1 MSRPP
6 GQVYEFGSFILDPAE
21 CQVLDGGER
30 LVIPPRVF
38 DTLLVLVENSGRLVE
53 KDALMHAVWPDTA
66 VEENN
71 LSQAISMARKVL
83 RDGEDGQRFIE
94 TVPKRGYRFVAAV
107 HAREALQ
114 RQPTAPS
121 APNMGAVAQ
130 QTQINTGPEM
140 ADATGSQQSKENAS
154 VIESAQSPTPARIP
168 EAQREVAE
176 AMSGPWK
183 SRAWFGIAAVL
194 VAAMAVLILLE
205 FNRQR
210 TQRLA
215 PPASAAP
222 IQSIAVLPL
231 QNLSNDPSQGYF
243 AEGMTDEL
251 ITDLAQVSGLKVV
264 SKTSIMQYKDT
275 RKPLAQI
282 GRELG
287 VDAVIEGS
295 VLRSGNRVRITAQLI
310 RASTD
315 RHVWANAYEGDLK
328 DVLNLQ
334 GRVAEAITSAVRLNL
349 NPEERHRFQFTPP
362 VDAEAYDDYLRGQYH
377 LDRRNAE
384 GFEQAIGYFNR
395 SLEKNPNFAL
405 AYAGLADCYTL
416 LAFDGLTPGAQAKA
430 RAAAVKALALDDT
443 LAEAHTS
450 LAAINVLDWNW
461 AGADQEFRRAIALNP
476 NYALAHHWY
485 GNLYF
490 ALLGRHEQA
499 IAQLEQAQT
508 LDPLSLIIRTD
519 LGWAHEMAGQEAA
532 ALKQYHSV
540 LAMDPNFVPVHFRL
554 AQYYESKGMYEEWAK
569 EYTGDPGV
577 PRRFRQIYAARG
589 YRGVQE
595 AMAYWGDLREMGET
609 RFRGTPSAR
618 AYCILGKKEQAL
630 ADLEFAFQHHDIN
643 LIFLNVDHAWD
654 PLRSDPQFQALQRK
668 IGLLQP

>member
-1 MSRPP
+1 M
-6 GQVYEFGSFILDPAE
+6 
-21 CQVLDGGER
+21 
-30 LVIPPRVF
+30 
-38 DTLLVLVENSGRLVE
+38 LLVLVENSGRLME
-53 KDALMHAVWPDTA
+53 KDALMQAVWPDTA

-71 LSQAISMARKVL
+71 LSQAISLARKLL
-83 RDGEDGQRFIE
+83 RDGENGQRYIE
-94 TVPKRGYRFVAAV
+94 TVPKRGYRFVASVRVRQVAPGPPDAV
-107 HAREALQ
+107 SSLRESPVIPQAQRHPAGDPARAATPPPANASMRGDGPAREK
-114 RQPTAPS
+114 PS
-121 APNMGAVAQ
+121 AAISEASGEPAR
-130 QTQINTGPEM
+130 
-140 ADATGSQQSKENAS
+140 ATGA
-154 VIESAQSPTPARIP
+154 A
-168 EAQREVAE
+168 
-176 AMSGPWK
+176 WK
-183 SRAWFGIAAVL
+183 SRAWLAGAASL
-194 VAAMAVLILLE
+194 VAAVAMLALLK
-205 FNRQR
+205 FNEQRARQ
-210 TQRLA
+210 A
-215 PPASAAP
+215 PQPDSAP
-222 IQSIAVLPL
+222 IQSLAVLPL
-231 QNLSNDPSQGYF
+231 QNLSNDPNQGYF
-243 AEGMTDEL
+243 ADGMTDEL
-251 ITDLAQVSGLKVV
+251 ITDLAQVRELKVV

-315 RHVWANAYEGDLK
+315 RHVWANAYEGDLS
-328 DVLNLQ
+328 DVFNVQ
-334 GRVAEAITSAVRLNL
+334 GRVAEAITAAVKLNL
-349 NPEERHRFQFTPP
+349 NPEERRRLQSTQP

-395 SLEKNPNFAL
+395 SLEKDPSFAL

-416 LAFDGLTPGAQAKA
+416 QGFDGLTPGAQAKA

-461 AGADQEFRRAIALNP
+461 AGADQEFRRAIARNP

-490 ALLGRHEQA
+490 ALLGRHQEA
-499 IAQLEQAQT
+499 IAELRRAQN
-508 LDPLSLIIRTD
+508 LDPLSLIINTD
-519 LGWAHEMAGQEAA
+519 LGWAYEMAGQEEA

-540 LAMDPNFVPVHFRL
+540 AAMDPNFVPMHFRL
-554 AQYYESKGMYEEWAK
+554 GQYYESKGMYGEWAK
-569 EYTGDPGV
+569 EYAGDPGV

-595 AMAYWGDLREMGET
+595 AMAYWGDLRQMGGARLRST
-609 RFRGTPSAR
+609 SSAR

-630 ADLEFAFQHHDIN
+630 ADLDFAFQRHDID

-654 PLRSDPQFQALQRK
+654 PLRPDPRFQALQRK
-668 IGLLQP
+668 IGLLP

>member
-1 MSRPP
+1 MNRSPHH
-6 GQVYEFGSFILDPAE
+6 VYEFGAFVLDPAE
-21 CQVLDGGER
+21 RLLMKGQER

-38 DTLLVLVENSGRLVE
+38 DTLLVLVENGGRLVE
-53 KDALMHAVWPDTA
+53 KDALMQAVWAETA

-83 RDGEDGQRFIE
+83 RDGENGQRYIE
-94 TVPKRGYRFVAAV
+94 TVPKRGYRFIATV
-107 HAREALQ
+107 HAREAQGPLAV
-114 RQPTAPS
+114 TFAPAAGAIAEKTEESPDGPMANPSGPQQSGATVSIGVS
-121 APNMGAVAQ
+121 ASSSPHGAVS
-130 QTQINTGPEM
+130 
-140 ADATGSQQSKENAS
+140 GS
-154 VIESAQSPTPARIP
+154 
-168 EAQREVAE
+168 QREVPE
-176 AMSGPWK
+176 PGT
-183 SRAWFGIAAVL
+183 RAWKPRLWFGVAAALVAGLAVL
-194 VAAMAVLILLE
+194 ALLKLNE
-205 FNRQR
+205 
-210 TQRLA
+210 QRLQRL
-215 PPASAAP
+215 PQPDSAP

-231 QNLSNDPSQGYF
+231 QNLSSDPNQGYF
-243 AEGMTDEL
+243 ADGMTDEL
-251 ITDLAQVSGLKVV
+251 ITDLAQMKGLKVV

-275 RKPLAQI
+275 RKPLSQI

-310 RASTD
+310 RTSTD
-315 RHVWANAYEGDLK
+315 RHLWANTYEGDLK

-334 GRVAEAITSAVRLNL
+334 GRVAEAITAAVKLNL
-349 NPEERHRFQFTPP
+349 NPEERQRFQSLQP
-362 VDAEAYDDYLRGQYH
+362 VDTEAYDDYLRGQYH

-395 SLEKNPNFAL
+395 ALEKDPNFAL

-450 LAAINVLDWNW
+450 LAAINVLNWNW

-485 GNLYF
+485 GNLFF
-490 ALLGRHEQA
+490 ALLGRHEEA
-499 IAQLEQAQT
+499 IAELKRAQD
-508 LDPLSLIIRTD
+508 LDPLSLIVNTD
-519 LGWAHEMAGQEAA
+519 LGWAYEMAGQEGL

-554 AQYYESKGMYEEWAK
+554 AQYYESKGMFEEWAK

-595 AMAYWGDLREMGET
+595 AMAYWGDLREIGET

-630 ADLEFAFQHHDIN
+630 ADLEFAFQHHDIG

-654 PLRSDPQFQALQRK
+654 PLRSDPRFQALERK